1 MEWGPLVQE
10 SELEVLL
17 EKLDYLARGAELV
30 VFAGTL
36 PRGVADDFYAEAI
49 RTLARRGVLTVLDA
63 EGEPLRVGLEA
74 EPFLV
79 SPNRTEAEA
88 VVGQEFSE
96 DGDFLDA
103 LERLEDLGARNALI
117 TFERGCFASVR
128 VERGQ
133 PKRFRAE
140 TPTVEA
146 VSGVGAGAV
155 LLAGFIAAWLEN
167 ATPEDALRRAVAAG
181 AASTLS
187 VGAGR
192 FDPEDV
198 GRLLRGGPRRRA
210 LAPSPAH
217 SAATVHT
224 HLTDQVHTD
233 LELGRIERLLA
244 LEAKFAREGLTFDDV
259 LLVPAESHV
268 LPNDVAT
275 TTPLHAFGR
284 AADPRRLGG
293 HGHGHGGGDGDRAR
307 AHGRHRASS
316 TGTSRSPIRRARST
330 RSSARSRA

>member
-1 MEWGPLVQE
+1 MIVTVTMNAALDRTLTVPNFQRGQRHRASEMLTLAGGKGITVARALKTLGVPVVATGLAGGRSGRRILEELAEEAILADFVRIEDESRTSTAVADPTSGTFTEVMEWGPLVQE

-36 PRGVADDFYAEAI
+36 PRGVADDFYADAI

-63 EGEPLRVGLEA
+63 EGEPLRAGLEA

-155 LLAGFIAAWLEN
+155 LLAGFIAAWLES

-192 FDPEDV
+192 FDPANL
-198 GRLLRGGPRRRA
+198 GRLLPEVHVEDLTA
-210 LAPSPAH
+210 VA
-217 SAATVHT
+217 SA
-224 HLTDQVHTD
+224 
-233 LELGRIERLLA
+233 
-244 LEAKFAREGLTFDDV
+244 
-259 LLVPAESHV
+259 
-268 LPNDVAT
+268 
-275 TTPLHAFGR
+275 
-284 AADPRRLGG
+284 
-293 HGHGHGGGDGDRAR
+293 
-307 AHGRHRASS
+307 
-316 TGTSRSPIRRARST
+316 
-330 RSSARSRA
+330 

>member
-1 MEWGPLVQE
+1 MIVTVTMNAALDRTLTVPNFQRGQRHRASEKLTLAGGKGITVARALKILGVPVVATGLAGGRNGRRILEELAEEAILADFVRIEDESRTSTAVADPTSGTFTEVMEWGPLVQE
-10 SELEVLL
+10 SELDVLL

-63 EGEPLRVGLEA
+63 EGEPLRAGLEA
-74 EPFLV
+74 EPFLI

-128 VERGQ
+128 AERGQ

-192 FDPEDV
+192 FDPEDL
-198 GRLLRGGPRRRA
+198 GPLLREVHVEELTA
-210 LAPSPAH
+210 VA
-217 SAATVHT
+217 SA
-224 HLTDQVHTD
+224 
-233 LELGRIERLLA
+233 
-244 LEAKFAREGLTFDDV
+244 
-259 LLVPAESHV
+259 
-268 LPNDVAT
+268 
-275 TTPLHAFGR
+275 
-284 AADPRRLGG
+284 
-293 HGHGHGGGDGDRAR
+293 
-307 AHGRHRASS
+307 
-316 TGTSRSPIRRARST
+316 
-330 RSSARSRA
+330 

>member
-1 MEWGPLVQE
+1 MIVTVTMNAALDRTLTVPNFQRGQRHRASEKLTSAGGKGITVARALKTLGVPVVATGLAGGRNGRRILEELAEEAILSDFVPIEDESRTSTAVADPTSGTFTEVMEWGPLVQE
-10 SELEVLL
+10 SELEMLL

-36 PRGVADDFYAEAI
+36 PRGVADNFYAEAI

-63 EGEPLRVGLEA
+63 EGEPLRAGLEA

-79 SPNRTEAEA
+79 SPNSTEAEA

-133 PKRFRAE
+133 AKRFRAE

-146 VSGVGAGAV
+146 VSGVGSGAV
-155 LLAGFIAAWLEN
+155 LLAGFIAAWLES

-198 GRLLRGGPRRRA
+198 GRLLREVHVEDLTA
-210 LAPSPAH
+210 VA
-217 SAATVHT
+217 SA
-224 HLTDQVHTD
+224 
-233 LELGRIERLLA
+233 
-244 LEAKFAREGLTFDDV
+244 
-259 LLVPAESHV
+259 
-268 LPNDVAT
+268 
-275 TTPLHAFGR
+275 
-284 AADPRRLGG
+284 
-293 HGHGHGGGDGDRAR
+293 
-307 AHGRHRASS
+307 
-316 TGTSRSPIRRARST
+316 
-330 RSSARSRA
+330 

>member
-1 MEWGPLVQE
+1 VIVTVTMNAALDRTLTVPNFQRGQRHRASEKLTLAGGKGITVARALKTLGVPVVATGLAGGRNGRRILEELAEEAILSDFVRIEDESRTSTAVADPTSGTFTEVMEWGPLVQD

-36 PRGVADDFYAEAI
+36 PRGVSDDFYAEAI
-49 RTLARRGVLTVLDA
+49 RALSRRGTLTVLDA
-63 EGEPLRVGLEA
+63 EGESLRAGLEA

-79 SPNRTEAEA
+79 SPNRIEAEA
-88 VVGQEFSE
+88 VVGQEFAE

-117 TFERGCFASVR
+117 TYERGCFASVR
-128 VERGQ
+128 AARGQ
-133 PKRFRAE
+133 PKRFRAQ

-146 VSGVGAGAV
+146 VSGVGSGAV
-155 LLAGFIAAWLEN
+155 LLAGFIAAWLED

-198 GRLLRGGPRRRA
+198 GRLLPDVHVEE
-210 LAPSPAH
+210 L
-217 SAATVHT
+217 SA
-224 HLTDQVHTD
+224 
-233 LELGRIERLLA
+233 
-244 LEAKFAREGLTFDDV
+244 
-259 LLVPAESHV
+259 
-268 LPNDVAT
+268 VA
-275 TTPLHAFGR
+275 
-284 AADPRRLGG
+284 
-293 HGHGHGGGDGDRAR
+293 
-307 AHGRHRASS
+307 
-316 TGTSRSPIRRARST
+316 
-330 RSSARSRA
+330 SA